1 MPRDLIFLANDCFD
15 AMGGIAHYNRNFCYI
30 ASRALRG
37 SQLVFVGRSN
47 KASKVDH
54 NSGAIVTTI
63 KPKKKLSY
71 TLHSL
76 ILAYRMKK
84 KIVVVCGHMNLL
96 PVAAL
101 IKLVFGCNIVLQIHG
116 VEAWSP
122 GDNINKIIIK
132 NYVNHVFSVSLVT
145 ATRFKDWSK
154 YEGPI
159 SIVPNCINVKEYHE
173 HAVLDKTRIS
183 QIHKFAR
190 GRKIIMFLGRLDARE
205 RYKGVDEMISVFVN
219 HPELSQKAC
228 YIVCGDGSD
237 LARLRAKVNTAG
249 LSNTVKF
256 TGFIDERTKRDFLAV
271 CDVFVLAGYGE
282 GFGITLLEAVASG
295 AQVIASSLDGSHEA
309 ILKGELGVSVDPRDT
324 KAMCAALMKC
334 FSQGR
339 HANDKIMY
347 FDTDQCIARV
357 SSHFHEIARES
368 VY

>member
-30 ASRALRG
+30 ASRALQG
-37 SQLVFVGRSN
+37 SQLVFVSRSN

-54 NSGAIVTTI
+54 NSGAIVKTI
-63 KPKKKLSY
+63 KPKKKFSY

-84 KIVVVCGHMNLL
+84 KTVVVCGHMNLL

-101 IKLVFGCNIVLQIHG
+101 IKLVFGCNIVLQVHG

-122 GDNINKIIIK
+122 NGNINKIIIK
-132 NYVNHVFSVSLVT
+132 NYVDHVFSVSHVT

-154 YEGPI
+154 YQGPI
-159 SIVPNCINVKEYHE
+159 RIVPNCINVKEYRE
-173 HAVLDKTRIS
+173 HTVLDKTKIL
-183 QIHKFAR
+183 QIKNFAR
-190 GRKIIMFLGRLDARE
+190 GRKIIMFLGRLNARE

-219 HPELSQKAC
+219 HPELSQNAC

-237 LARLRAKVNTAG
+237 LARLRAKVYTAG

-256 TGFIDERTKRDFLAV
+256 TGFVDEDTKRDLLAV

-295 AQVIASSLDGSHEA
+295 APVIASSLDGTHEA
-309 ILKGELGVSVDPRDT
+309 ILKGELGVSVDPSDT
-324 KAMCAALMKC
+324 KAMHAALLEC
-334 FSQGR
+334 FSLGR

-347 FDTDQCIARV
+347 FDTHLSMDR
-357 SSHFHEIARES
+357 SSLHFQEIATES